1 MEEKNKKTTTSKQ
14 KNVKTLRS
22 LQVKKHKNIIKA
34 HRKRCQQQYFHSTT
48 IFIQFSLP
56 ISNNKSHSMAK
67 EKADSFSEAA
77 TQTER
82 VTVVLGLC

>member
-1 MEEKNKKTTTSKQ
+1 MLRPASVGLLVLAHSGLFEERKTKK
-14 KNVKTLRS
+14 V
-22 LQVKKHKNIIKA
+22 IKV
-34 HRKRCQQQYFHSTT
+34 HRERCQQHHCHSTT
-48 IFIQFSLP
+48 MFIQFSLP

-67 EKADSFSEAA
+67 EKADSFSEAS